1 MELQVFQDM
10 GLLTFPSRSACP
22 QSPEHLQI
30 WASFPKLYHLLYR
43 ILHRGMAH
51 KYQEYGLQYEEILL
65 LKLRWLSNLYKHPSA
80 VRIQSH
86 LHPCRTDQRN
96 LPKVPDCKYKDHHRL
111 QMDVLLYVLL
121 PTTESVIIPVPVKCL
136 YNTFHTGL

>member
-10 GLLTFPSRSACP
+10 GLQTFPSQSACP

-51 KYQEYGLQYEEILL
+51 KYQEYGLQYEGILL
-65 LKLRWLSNLYKHPSA
+65 LKLRWLSILYKHPAA
-80 VRIQSH
+80 VHIQFL

-96 LPKVPDCKYKDHHRL
+96 PPKVPDCKYKDRHRL
-111 QMDVLLYVLL
+111 QMDVPLYVLL
-121 PTTESVIIPVPVKCL
+121 PAMESVIIPVPVKYL
-136 YNTFHTGL
+136 YNTFHTGW